1 MKSPF
6 TLLTVD
12 RLQSKVDIAAR
23 FHRLGLVMFV
33 LACVCITLPKGMGL
47 PAWVSFAGFGATLL
61 GFIIKAAGTLHEI
74 RLADSLAKV
83 MGLPYRRGFHGKG
96 SDQSAWS
103 AIRKYVIVSVAL
115 TVAAALTPSMLAANG
130 ETALANLTVAMSMAA
145 LAIQSFD
152 NPKRMLNRIMA
163 ICHGRVDPHASE
175 GGTFVA

>member
-1 MKSPF
+1 MKSPITF
-6 TLLTVD
+6 LNVD
-12 RLQSKVDIAAR
+12 RLQSKVDVAAR
-23 FHRLGLVMFV
+23 FHRLGLVLFV
-33 LACVCITLPKGMGL
+33 LACVCVTLPKGMGL
-47 PAWVSFAGFGATLL
+47 PSWVPLAGFSATLL
-61 GFIIKAAGTLHEI
+61 GFIIKGAGTLYEI

-96 SDQSAWS
+96 VDQTAWS

-130 ETALANLTVAMSMAA
+130 ETALANFTVAMSMAA

-152 NPKRMLNRIMA
+152 NPRRMRNRVMA
-163 ICHGRVDPHASE
+163 ICHGRVDPHAAE